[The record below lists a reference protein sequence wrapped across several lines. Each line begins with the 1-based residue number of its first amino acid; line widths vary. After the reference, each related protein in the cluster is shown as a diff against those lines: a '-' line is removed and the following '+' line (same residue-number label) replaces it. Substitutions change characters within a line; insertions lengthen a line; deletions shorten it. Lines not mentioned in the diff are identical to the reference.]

1 MSITD
6 TVQYPDELE
15 KQELKLEELKAELKS
30 AQSAMD
36 QWEREAVDRD
46 DGSPAQDRRFEE
58 MGERRREARDR
69 AHDAVDAHQKLVDS
83 RK

>member
-15 KQELKLEELKAELKS
+15 KQELKLKELKVELKS

-36 QWEREAVDRD
+36 
-46 DGSPAQDRRFEE
+46 
-58 MGERRREARDR
+58 
-69 AHDAVDAHQKLVDS
+69 
-83 RK
+83 